1 MPENK
6 DIRNPVAHLI
16 ATGIAMNGNAHN
28 WID

>member
-6 DIRNPVAHLI
+6 DVNNQVAHFI
-16 ATGIAMNGNAHN
+16 ATSIAMNGNAHN